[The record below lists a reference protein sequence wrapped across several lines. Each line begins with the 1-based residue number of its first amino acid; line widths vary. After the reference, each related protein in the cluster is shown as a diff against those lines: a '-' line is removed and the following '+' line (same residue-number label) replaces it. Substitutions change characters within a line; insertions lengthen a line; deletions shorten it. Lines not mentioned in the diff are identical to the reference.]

1 MTAKRLG
8 ILALIVTAAAG
19 VAIAGVGRYCTR
31 PCYQNGIRSY
41 NYQHGS
47 RSQARTILSFTAVP
61 LRERDPANRNVLKDL
76 KHFQWKQATVRI
88 DHCSISAP
96 SLRLRDNGSWVLNL
110 QANQN
115 PEIEGATPAT
125 TPEGRYTAHLK
136 RNQFVVTLRC
146 FAASVQEQTSADA
159 AIGKP
164 LLCVLG
170 PTEFWV
176 QRGQP
181 LPVCKQGDAR
191 CIKEYFNLIDR
202 VELEFFYR

>member
-1 MTAKRLG
+1 MSVKRLV
-8 ILALIVTAAAG
+8 ILAAIVTTVAG
-19 VAIAGVGRYCTR
+19 VAIAGVERYCTR
-31 PCYQNGIRSY
+31 PSYQCGIPSY

-47 RSQARTILSFTAVP
+47 RSQSETILSSSSVSLQEP
-61 LRERDPANRNVLKDL
+61 DPTNQKVLKDL

-96 SLRLRDNGSWVLNL
+96 SLRLRDNGSWVLYL

-115 PEIEGATPAT
+115 PEVENATAAA

-146 FAASVQEQTSADA
+146 FGASTGEQTSADA

-181 LPVCKQGDAR
+181 LPVCKQGYAP
-191 CIKEYFNLIDR
+191 CIKEYFELIDR